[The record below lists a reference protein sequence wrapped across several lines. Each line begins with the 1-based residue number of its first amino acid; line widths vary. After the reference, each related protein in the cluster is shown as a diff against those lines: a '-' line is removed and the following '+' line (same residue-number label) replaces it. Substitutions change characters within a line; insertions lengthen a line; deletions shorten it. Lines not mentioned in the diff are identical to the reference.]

1 MQSLN
6 VTPTVLPY
14 KAPRKQR
21 KAEALRFVVKW
32 IDGDTIYF
40 QWFRR
45 DEAACQFQQ
54 RLVDAGFQTRL
65 LMHPASK

>member
-1 MQSLN
+1 MTQSVK
-6 VTPTVLPY
+6 VTTLPY

-21 KAEALRFVVKW
+21 TTETLRVVVKW
-32 IDGDTIYF
+32 IDGDTVYF
-40 QWFRR
+40 QWFKR
-45 DEAACQFQQ
+45 DEAACAFQQ